1 MTVFFLPGR
10 PPVFLIMMVLSLGI
24 SVLQR
29 AMDRNKRFIPAPQ
42 ITLPLAC
49 LALVV
54 IATAKLTGGIGL
66 HALGSSVMGGKK
78 YIFLLMGILGYF
90 ALTARRIPPHQA
102 GLYMAMFLL
111 GTCLS
116 IVGDLVSFIPR
127 PFYFIF
133 LIFPPDLS
141 TLAGIM
147 QAAAAFKQR
156 HTHLHVLVNNAGAIF
171 ARRQVTSDGYEM
183 TFALNHL
190 NYFLLTNL
198 LLDVLKAS
206 APARIVCVSSH
217 AHDGATI
224 NFDNLQGEKHFSAM
238 QAYGESKLANVLFT
252 YELARRLEGTGVTAN
267 ALHPGFIATGFARNN
282 GAFYNFGMKVIGLF
296 IRKPEQGAQT
306 SIYLAC
312 SPEV

>member
-1 MTVFFLPGR
+1 METSIKGKT
-10 PPVFLIMMVLSLGI
+10 I
-24 SVLQR
+24 
-29 AMDRNKRFIPAPQ
+29 
-42 ITLPLAC
+42 
-49 LALVV
+49 LV
-54 IATAKLTGGIGL
+54 TGGTNGL
-66 HALGSSVMGGKK
+66 GLV
-78 YIFLLMGILGYF
+78 
-90 ALTARRIPPHQA
+90 TARELARMGAQVTI
-102 GLYMAMFLL
+102 
-111 GTCLS
+111 LS
-116 IVGDLVSFIPR
+116 RNAEKCASVAAALKAETGNPVEFIAA
-127 PFYFIF
+127 
-133 LIFPPDLS
+133 DLS

-156 HTHLHVLVNNAGAIF
+156 HTHLHVLVNNAGAVF
-171 ARRQVTSDGYEM
+171 ARRLVTSDGYEM

-224 NFDNLQGEKHFSAM
+224 NFDNLQGEKHFAAM
-238 QAYGESKLANVLFT
+238 QAYGQSKLANVLFT

-312 SPEV
+312 SPEVEGVSGKYFVDCKAVDSSPLSHDQALAEKLWQVSLELTGKAV